1 MRYLCRTSSL
11 KSFMGINRAM
21 NMIVF
26 KKNKCSSLHL
36 FERNKIKKCPINIMD
51 RKYVHST
58 QEEKK
63 IEESQDYYLSMGD
76 NIEKRYSLA
85 LYNVAKKQNKMNEV
99 CNDMLFMKNHLLKDS
114 TFLNFL
120 HTPNID
126 KKQKIDFIKNE
137 CKTLNKFNVITE
149 NFIESLFESKRIS
162 FLSKIIE
169 EFEFLLLKDRKEI
182 KCLVFTANEID
193 NNFKQKIQESIL
205 FKLNNQLKPLI
216 EYKTDPYI
224 LGGLIL
230 QIGNQVFDFSAKSKI
245 DKIKS
250 NFSQ

>member
-1 MRYLCRTSSL
+1 MRYAFGISYLN
-11 KSFMGINRAM
+11 SFMGINKCM
-21 NMIVF
+21 NKIVF
-26 KKNKCSSLHL
+26 KKKKYSSLH
-36 FERNKIKKCPINIMD
+36 FFDRNEINNIQINIID
-51 RKYVHST
+51 RKYVHSI

-63 IEESQDYYLSMGD
+63 TEESQDYYLSMGD

-85 LYNVAKKQNKMNEV
+85 LYNVAKKQNKLNEIS
-99 CNDMLFMKNHLLKDS
+99 NDMLFMKNHMLKDT

-120 HTPNID
+120 HTPNIE
-126 KKQKIDFIKNE
+126 KKQKIHFIKNE

-149 NFIESLFESKRIS
+149 NFMESLFDSNRIS
-162 FLSKIIE
+162 FLPKIIE

-182 KCLVFTANEID
+182 KCVVYTANEID
-193 NNFKQKIQESIL
+193 NTYKQKIQDSIL
-205 FKLNNQLKPLI
+205 FKLNKQLKPMI

-230 QIGNQVFDFSAKSKI
+230 HIGNQVYDFSAKYKI
-245 DKIKS
+245 NKIKS